1 MPMTVT
7 SSIVT
12 DGNTDFQYYDANL
25 KAYLPD
31 LTIIPYTFR
40 ISATKAENDVA
51 QEVTSFV
58 DTRVYEW
65 IENAW
70 SEVQSSQ
77 GLQIDLTK
85 AQITLSKNIPV
96 GGERLFKIEAKI
108 ADSRQP
114 NKPVPI
120 AQQIRVSCRSL
131 PNDLVSLFSE
141 YPDGRN
147 INVTKLQ
154 DFYRLRALYRQGQ
167 NALNNVWYRWYRGQN
182 KIETEIT
189 DANAGYLQGYN
200 SPILQIPPYGEF
212 DGTKPVYYKVKAY
225 PQEDLTGIN
234 QISKSM
240 IYDGFN
246 EFKAGL
252 SVKGEDAD
260 GEYYN
265 IRQDAIYNATN
276 NGTDDVFHGRL
287 NYKPNQR
294 YILSLKY
301 KVNSGNIFFIYTYSD
316 GTKYQQLF
324 SSTSLTTE
332 NFITP
337 SGKSLSKI
345 SIGYDT
351 GGTTNIYDIQLM
363 EYSEDGQNL
372 LPRTSNK
379 WETATDPAF
388 DTNIYPSKTHTFI
401 PIKDLGV
408 GIGDTLTYRVEVK
421 NSSKNVRVQI
431 GQQDSD
437 GNKTYTNGAYVDT
450 TTSAKEVAYT
460 FTINDST
467 VAILPMINIGTN
479 QSCSYR
485 GAKLERG
492 NQATPWTPAVG
503 EFVPAIAD
511 GLQPKPEFP
520 DSALSTT
527 FSLCKTYPKF
537 NKEINVTS
545 GGNLS
550 VGTDMFSAECVLQS
564 NAGTLVDP
572 QNYYSF
578 QWRAKPVSTGLWQ
591 DYAKGSKILM
601 PFTEEVDIDCNVI
614 PGLDKARYAAC
625 LDGIDD
631 RLESVSDTFVNEN
644 KKYHLKISIPQ
655 KSGHLFTV
663 LDASSRMI
671 VLYSNNFLVFAI
683 IKDSAR
689 SGKAITISP
698 GIIDLSFDVN
708 SGDFENVYINGSKV
722 TLSDYN
728 ISSFLSG
735 TGNKI
740 ILGAQYESNSTNVIY
755 YLAQVYE
762 GDSLLYN
769 FDFQPTDGDRN
780 NMRKNKNIDGTVN
793 TVNPITLKTFNIDNI
808 NEIDPRYAF
817 FKPV

>member
-1 MPMTVT
+1 MRIRRLYMPMTVT

-12 DGNTDFQYYDANL
+12 DGNTDFQYYDSQL

-31 LTIIPYTFR
+31 LSIIPYTFR
-40 ISATKAENDVA
+40 LAATKVEDDVA
-51 QEVTSFV
+51 QEVTSFI

-65 IENAW
+65 VNNDWAEI
-70 SEVQSSQ
+70 QSTQ

-131 PNDLVSLFSE
+131 PNDLVSLFPE

-154 DFYRLRALYRQGQ
+154 EFYRLRALYRQGQ
-167 NALNNVWYRWYRGQN
+167 NALNNVWYRWYRVQN

-212 DGTKPVYYKVKAY
+212 DGTKPVFYKVKTY

-260 GEYYN
+260 GEYYE

-301 KVNSGNIFFIYTYSD
+301 KVNSGNIFFIFTYSD

-324 SSTSLTTE
+324 SSTTLTTE

-345 SIGYDT
+345 SIGYGT
-351 GGTTNIYDIQLM
+351 GGTTYIYDIQLM
-363 EYSEDGQNL
+363 EYDEG
-372 LPRTSNK
+372 
-379 WETATDPAF
+379 
-388 DTNIYPSKTHTFI
+388 
-401 PIKDLGV
+401 
-408 GIGDTLTYRVEVK
+408 
-421 NSSKNVRVQI
+421 
-431 GQQDSD
+431 
-437 GNKTYTNGAYVDT
+437 
-450 TTSAKEVAYT
+450 
-460 FTINDST
+460 DST
-467 VAILPMINIGTN
+467 
-479 QSCSYR
+479 
-485 GAKLERG
+485 
-492 NQATPWTPAVG
+492 TP
-503 EFVPAIAD
+503 EFRPAIAD

-545 GGNLS
+545 GGNLP
-550 VGTDMFSAECVLQS
+550 VGIDMFSAECILQS

-601 PFTEEVDIDCNVI
+601 PFTEEIDIDCNVI
-614 PGLDKARYAAC
+614 PGLDKARYCADF
-625 LDGIDD
+625 DGVDD
-631 RLESVSDTFVNEN
+631 RLSSAYDIDIDNLRIRTTFVPRN
-644 KKYHLKISIPQ
+644 
-655 KSGHLFTV
+655 KSGYSTLFY
-663 LDASSRMI
+663 LISG
-671 VLYSNNFLVFAI
+671 SNKLILAN
-683 IKDSAR
+683 IKDSELR
-689 SGKAITISP
+689 FQYGEDGKYYLTASSIPIKENEVYKVEIIEYNITSFTFKINGVQYTSSLSYVSTF
-698 GIIDLSFDVN
+698 DLSN
-708 SGDFENVYINGSKV
+708 IGVYLGTLKGGGSYFYGKILEFQV
-722 TLSDYN
+722 TQD
-728 ISSFLSG
+728 
-735 TGNKI
+735 
-740 ILGAQYESNSTNVIY
+740 SNT
-755 YLAQVYE
+755 
-762 GDSLLYN
+762 LLN
-769 FDFQPTDGDRN
+769 FDFQPTDGDRA
-780 NMRKNKNIDGTVN
+780 NMLKNKNADGSVN
-793 TVNPITLKTFNIDNI
+793 TVNPITLTAQNIDNL